1 MQDDGNFVLYGI
13 TDVFDTTAM
22 IAHAGGPQPAP
33 RAPTRG
39 VNIRQI
45 TQIAGEANL
54 IEAVIDLF

>member
-22 IAHAGGPQPAP
+22 IAYAGGPQPAP

-39 VNIRQI
+39 VNIQQI
-45 TQIAGEANL
+45 SQVAGAANL
-54 IEAVIDLF
+54 LKL